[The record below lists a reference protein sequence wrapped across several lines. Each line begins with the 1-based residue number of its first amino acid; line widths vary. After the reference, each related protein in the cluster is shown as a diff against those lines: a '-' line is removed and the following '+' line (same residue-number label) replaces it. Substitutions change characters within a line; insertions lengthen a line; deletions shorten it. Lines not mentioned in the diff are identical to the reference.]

1 MDFDFI
7 NELRRMLQS
16 KAIFEYSIDG
26 LQYAAMAFFILKMIQ
41 LVLKKSTDSKIG
53 YTDFA
58 RLGGYIILVGS
69 SSKIIDG
76 LEDAFAAIDNAF
88 MNTPNDFYLRIHDH
102 IYAQYMVTYTN
113 MDFFDMIFGTLDLVG
128 SAFYY
133 LIFLL
138 ISACCKIADLSI
150 TAAYLVQRVFIIELL
165 KFLLPLVTVLS
176 IFEKFENMLI
186 SWAKR
191 YFGMIILGLAYI
203 AIIKFMDMV
212 QDSIML
218 QFHSNEFN
226 PHLKGEDKSITEVTN
241 LIYGACIAT
250 VLCFTIKV
258 KLMSIVTNY
267 IQNYFS

>member
-7 NELRRMLQS
+7 NELRKMLQS
-16 KAIFEYSIDG
+16 EEVFEYSIDG
-26 LQYAAMAFFILKMIQ
+26 LQYAAMAFFIFKMIQ
-41 LVLKKSTDSKIG
+41 LVFKKSTDPKIG
-53 YTDFA
+53 YSDFA

-76 LEDAFAAIDNAF
+76 LEDVFATIDNAF
-88 MNTPNDFYLRIHDH
+88 MNNPNDFYLRIHEH
-102 IYAQYMVTYTN
+102 IAAQYMITYDN

-128 SAFYY
+128 SALYY
-133 LIFLL
+133 VIFLL

-176 IFEKFENMLI
+176 IFEKFENLLI
-186 SWAKR
+186 SWVKR
-191 YFGMIILGLAYI
+191 YAGMIILGVAYI
-203 AIIKFMDMV
+203 AIIKFMYFV

-218 QFHSNEFN
+218 QFHSEEFTPN
-226 PHLKGEDKSITEVTN
+226 LKQEETSFTPLTN
-241 LIYGACIAT
+241 LIYGACIAS

-267 IQNYFS
+267 IQSYFS